1 MDTPEVTD
9 MSIGIAEQEYDPGA
23 EGDRCKRK
31 AEMQG
36 FYPAFSY
43 PLGICRLVL
52 FEKSLLH

>member
-1 MDTPEVTD
+1 MDTPEMTD
-9 MSIGIAEQEYDPGA
+9 MSMGRAEQEYDPGA

-31 AEMQG
+31 AEMPG